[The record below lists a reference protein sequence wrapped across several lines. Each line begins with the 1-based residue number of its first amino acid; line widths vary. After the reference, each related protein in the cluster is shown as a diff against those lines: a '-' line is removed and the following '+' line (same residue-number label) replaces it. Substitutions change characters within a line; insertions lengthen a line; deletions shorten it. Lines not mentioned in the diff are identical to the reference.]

1 MSGLP
6 KRFPDRTDIASVR
19 SAAAPLEAG
28 QEAGETVRAA
38 GRVVAR
44 RGHGK
49 LVFLDLVD
57 RSGRIQ
63 VLADTSRTGELDLD
77 LGDIVGVT
85 GRAAQSRRG
94 EPSLAADEIVLL
106 AKNRRPLPDT
116 FHGLTDTEA
125 RYRKR
130 YLDLMMNE
138 ETRADFLARGAMLRA
153 IRGYLDEAGFVE
165 VETPSL
171 QADYGGAF
179 ARPFVTHHNELDR
192 DVYLRIAGGEL
203 YLKRLLV
210 GGLEKVYEVGR
221 VFRNEGVS
229 YKHNPEFTM
238 LEWYEAYADYRDTM
252 ARFEELVE
260 RAALAVNGTT
270 TVSYRGHDLDL
281 KAPWRRLRLVDALE
295 EHGLWTRDADELR
308 RALEAKG
315 TDTSQDQTWAQLV
328 DHAVTAYVE
337 PSLIEPTFLHDYP
350 VELSPFAR
358 TSDDDERIV
367 ERFEGFVGGTE
378 LCNAFSELN
387 DSVEQDERF
396 RMQAEEGAGGNVEAE
411 PGDADYVEALS
422 YGMPPAGG
430 LGFGVDRLAM
440 VLTGKDSIRDVVL
453 FPALRE
459 RR

>member
-1 MSGLP
+1 MTGLP
-6 KRFPDRTDIASVR
+6 KRFPDRIEV
-19 SAAAPLEAG
+19 AAARAAAEPLEAG
-28 QEAGETVRAA
+28 AEADETVRVA
-38 GRVVAR
+38 GRVMAR

-49 LVFLDLVD
+49 LVFLDVVD

-77 LGDIVGVT
+77 LGDVVGVT
-85 GRAAQSRRG
+85 GHPAQSRRG

-106 AKNRRPLPDT
+106 AKNRSPLPDT
-116 FHGLTDTEA
+116 FHGLSDTEL

-130 YLDLMMNE
+130 YLDLLMNE
-138 ETRADFLARGAMLRA
+138 ETRRDFLARATMLRE
-153 IRGYLDEAGFVE
+153 IRAYLDGESFVE

-171 QADYGGAF
+171 QPDYGGAF

-260 RAALAVNGTT
+260 RAALSVNGTT
-270 TVSYRGHDLDL
+270 VVTYRGHELDL
-281 KAPWRRLRLVDALE
+281 KRPWRRLTLVDALE
-295 EHGLWTRDADELR
+295 QHGLWTDDADDLR
-308 RALEAKG
+308 RRLEAKG
-315 TDTSQDQTWAQLV
+315 TDTSQDKTWAQLV

-358 TSDDDERIV
+358 TTDGDERIV

-387 DSVEQDERF
+387 DSVEQAERF

-422 YGMPPAGG
+422 FGMPPAGG
-430 LGFGVDRLAM
+430 LGFGIDRLAM
-440 VLTGKDSIRDVVL
+440 VLTGKDTIRDVIL

-459 RR
+459 RQ